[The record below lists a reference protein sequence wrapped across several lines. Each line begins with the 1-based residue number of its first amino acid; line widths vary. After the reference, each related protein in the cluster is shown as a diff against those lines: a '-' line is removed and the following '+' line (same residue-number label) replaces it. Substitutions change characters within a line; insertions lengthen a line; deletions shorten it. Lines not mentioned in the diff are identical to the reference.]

1 MTVCATA
8 SPWRISFENCRCSWN
23 RSSWGWNL
31 KICLFSEN
39 FSIFI
44 AHHQGRYEGVKG
56 HNSPGAESL
65 RGAKSSNNVIS
76 TSFSTVHLLPT
87 DLRFEHRGV
96 KLVSCPR
103 RHLTS
108 LRLCTSRLS
117 SQNGEICLQKY
128 LPISGKLS
136 TTNYLNKMLLIQSH
150 LTTEITWRSKKG
162 ILFRKQAQLFL
173 SPERNA
179 WGTRRDKH
187 TKKFENKNYADTSPW
202 KVLIASQAHLTM
214 VRQYFSTSQR
224 ETWSLQ
230 WVNDHLLILSIFCTK
245 HDYIAVTQF
254 QKFCTVGWKKII
266 RDRRFYWSIKASDF
280 VLSWTIVKNC
290 CWKVWGSSV
299 AIFSIV
305 YS

>member
-1 MTVCATA
+1 M
-8 SPWRISFENCRCSWN
+8 
-23 RSSWGWNL
+23 

-150 LTTEITWRSKKG
+150 LISENNLKVEKRYIISKTSTTFPLPRKKRLG
-162 ILFRKQAQLFL
+162 YA
-173 SPERNA
+173 ER
-179 WGTRRDKH
+179 
-187 TKKFENKNYADTSPW
+187 
-202 KVLIASQAHLTM
+202 
-214 VRQYFSTSQR
+214 
-224 ETWSLQ
+224 
-230 WVNDHLLILSIFCTK
+230 
-245 HDYIAVTQF
+245 
-254 QKFCTVGWKKII
+254 
-266 RDRRFYWSIKASDF
+266 
-280 VLSWTIVKNC
+280 
-290 CWKVWGSSV
+290 
-299 AIFSIV
+299 
-305 YS
+305 